1 MKRIIALLALAAAGA
16 FGQQSYNLTYVAP
29 PPVQGVG
36 GGISG
41 TAGTT
46 TACYW
51 VVVNYVGGGIMPA
64 SPTCFT
70 NVPNTLS
77 SSNYVPLS
85 WQAAAGVNV
94 TYDVL
99 KTTTS
104 TPPAAGASV
113 SLTTG
118 LTTTSTTDQGGALS
132 PYTIAAYTYSTG
144 TGLLRIN
151 NRDYTYPTIECVGTN
166 PQPCR
171 AAVDFLVPKASGP
184 TVVRIGSQTTPF
196 TIDNTGAPFITQGS
210 ATPGAAVGTV
220 TAGATFA
227 VSASLTLTQVN
238 AGTIILPAVTGQ
250 TYKISHF
257 LMTST
262 GSAATCTSINIS
274 DTAGTPIDAAAVAV
288 AALTDGTPVD
298 EVISGVTLTAFA
310 PTALTASKGIQI
322 RHIGS
327 SCATTTVLKVIVYF
341 TINS

>member
-171 AAVDFLVPKASGP
+171 AAVELPGTQS
-184 TVVRIGSQTTPF
+184 IG
-196 TIDNTGAPFITQGS
+196 
-210 ATPGAAVGTV
+210 
-220 TAGATFA
+220 
-227 VSASLTLTQVN
+227 
-238 AGTIILPAVTGQ
+238 
-250 TYKISHF
+250 
-257 LMTST
+257 
-262 GSAATCTSINIS
+262 
-274 DTAGTPIDAAAVAV
+274 
-288 AALTDGTPVD
+288 TDGCSHRKPNHSIHHRQYRRPVHHPRFSD
-298 EVISGVTLTAFA
+298 SRSGGRDGYSGSNLCGLRKPDAYAGQRGNDHSPGGHGTDLQNLAFSDDFNGVCGNLHLDQYLGHSGYSDRCRCGCRCGA
-310 PTALTASKGIQI
+310 H
-322 RHIGS
+322 RW
-327 SCATTTVLKVIVYF
+327 
-341 TINS
+341 NSG